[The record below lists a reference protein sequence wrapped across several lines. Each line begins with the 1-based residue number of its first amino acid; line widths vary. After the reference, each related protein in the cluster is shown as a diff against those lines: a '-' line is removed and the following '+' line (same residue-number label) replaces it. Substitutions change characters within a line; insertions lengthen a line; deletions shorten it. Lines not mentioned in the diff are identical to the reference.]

1 MRMCTDDYTTDDDA
15 ENERDRQTS
24 IQGDELID
32 INNEDIY
39 RRLFNGE

>member
-15 ENERDRQTS
+15 ENETDRQTS